1 MPICRLGACCC
12 SWFHL
17 LKLRRSI
24 VVIAEQTPN
33 PDSVVAPVKILW
45 SNHEAMVNQISWN
58 KVTWHQDHVLS
69 RWTRCPRRWDENNEV
84 QQQVLRAETQNS
96 SLLFRYLQ
104 TQFSKKTRTRY
115 ETNDSPLAAAIF
127 KVVRADT
134 LSCPKQSTVKR
145 FSMHPRCVHV
155 LASMHLWFLFLPWPP
170 SIGGCV
176 HLSGPFF
183 PFAFSFVS
191 QVGCFRPV
199 STLNDIEYQ

>member
-1 MPICRLGACCC
+1 MPICRLGGCCC

-45 SNHEAMVNQISWN
+45 SNHEAIVHQISWN
-58 KVTWHQDHVLS
+58 KVTRRQDHVLS

-84 QQQVLRAETQNS
+84 QQQVLRAETHNS
-96 SLLFRYLQ
+96 NLLFRYLQ
-104 TQFSKKTRTRY
+104 TQFSKKTLTRY

-127 KVVRADT
+127 KVVGADI
-134 LSCPKQSTVKR
+134 LSCPKESTGKR
-145 FSMHPRCVHV
+145 FSMHPRCVHA
-155 LASMHLWFLFLPWPP
+155 LASMHLCFLFLHWPP
-170 SIGGCV
+170 SIGGSV

-183 PFAFSFVS
+183 PCAFSFVS
-191 QVGCFRPV
+191 QVRCFR
-199 STLNDIEYQ
+199 LCLH